1 LGVVIETQIGFLFKS
16 QQMKHFLL
24 LLSFVICISLLSA
37 QSSYNSVSS
46 ISSGVELSVFPNPA
60 TDYFKV
66 SENNW
71 VQTIAVYNLAGRKVS
86 NFTYADDLK
95 YDVSNLPKGMYLI
108 QMLDFHGQTLGTR
121 RISIR

>member
-1 LGVVIETQIGFLFKS
+1 
-16 QQMKHFLL
+16 MKQFLL
-24 LLSFVICISLLSA
+24 LLSFVFCTSLLVG
-37 QSSYNSVSS
+37 QSSYRSVAAVST
-46 ISSGVELSVFPNPA
+46 GVDLSVFPNPA

-86 NFTYADDLK
+86 TFTYGDDLK
-95 YDVSNLPKGMYLI
+95 YDVSDLPKGMYLI
-108 QMLDFHGQTLGTR
+108 QMLDFHGQILSTR

>member
-1 LGVVIETQIGFLFKS
+1 
-16 QQMKHFLL
+16 MKHFLL
-24 LLSFVICISLLSA
+24 LLSFVFCTSLLSA
-37 QSSYNSVSS
+37 QAGHRSFSSV
-46 ISSGVELSVFPNPA
+46 SSGVELSVFPNPA

-86 NFTYADDLK
+86 TFTYADDLK
-95 YDVSNLPKGMYLI
+95 YDVSSLPKGMYLI
-108 QMLDFHGQTLGTR
+108 QMLDFHSKIIGTR